1 MLSWPL
7 RGLASDG
14 VASLS
19 PAERAAQSEL
29 AVVRLLQGSAKA
41 PEDLLWT
48 AIDLLRLGLL
58 SKETAKTLCASLGIN
73 ADTLETLLEAG
84 AVADHGPESPTA
96 LVPASGQHGGTAVLS
111 DMVQQAIAG
120 AGPSARS
127 PSVER
132 PVFGLRSLG
141 LQSRL
146 TSEFVLLRK
155 LGHGAMGSVFHAR
168 HRLDGAQYA
177 IKIVPFFVRANGE
190 PSAVTPEAE
199 RVLREVQAL
208 SRLNHPNVCRYH
220 NAWVET
226 DWASLWKGQPAAA
239 NGAGPAAGFARMPLL
254 LTGAAGE
261 PSADGSLSSDDGTT
275 WSQSVE
281 SLSGS
286 SFVRGA
292 GLGARRDGC
301 SDGGGSFSFSPESAE
316 TVPSLSAASL
326 PAGSSLDSG
335 PPVEAS
341 GMYSALGAPS
351 VGRRWSYRKALLIQM
366 ELCEH
371 ATLHDYLSARDASL
385 SARGNA
391 GADGIN
397 RDESLGLLLQIASG
411 LEHVHACGLVHRDL
425 KPANCCFQGGALK
438 LLDFGLAKAHDGLE
452 GYAGRGG
459 YGGYGSEA
467 GSPAGAP
474 IVEHGELPIL
484 PPELDGVGQAAPA
497 SAAGKGTAASAAG
510 KGAAASCLTAASEG
524 RGTASGG
531 GTPPADWETVRRRPA
546 ARSRGREGA
555 ARRARV
561 GVGTAGVGTAS
572 YSAPEQLEHGVAR
585 AHCDM
590 FSVGL
595 IAYELFY
602 PFGSAMERAKH
613 FGHLRAGEV
622 PREFVRRWARL
633 SRLVSRLLSPAPMAR
648 PLCDEVL
655 AELLGIRR
663 EWEHGKAAYRR
674 QNLAAAESSDP
685 IVDCFG
691 PPVDEPLA
699 DEHIVSPLLPPA
711 AGQLSPL
718 LSPVLVGMAVSP
730 EPGSTTAASLPRPC
744 AVNGAVSPG
753 RREMPHP
760 TALVLSESLANR
772 QRREAAAEAAEA
784 EMVRLRL
791 ELAIMARE
799 MRSCE
804 SIEMGASR
812 GGHKQAIT

>member
-29 AVVRLLQGSAKA
+29 AIVRLLQGSAKA

-58 SKETAKTLCASLGIN
+58 SKETACTLCASLGIT
-73 ADTLETLLEAG
+73 ADTLEALLEAG
-84 AVADHGPESPTA
+84 AVADHGSESPTA
-96 LVPASGQHGGTAVLS
+96 LVPASGQHAGTAVLS

-127 PSVER
+127 PSIER
-132 PVFGLRSLG
+132 PVFGLSSLG

-146 TSEFVLLRK
+146 AAEFVLLRK

-177 IKIVPFFVRANGE
+177 IKIVPFFVRAGSE

-239 NGAGPAAGFARMPLL
+239 HGAGAAPSFARMPLL

-261 PSADGSLSSDDGTT
+261 PSADGSLSSDDATT
-275 WSQSVE
+275 WNNTAE
-281 SLSGS
+281 SLSG
-286 SFVRGA
+286 FVRSVG
-292 GLGARRDGC
+292 R
-301 SDGGGSFSFSPESAE
+301 GSSGPLF
-316 TVPSLSAASL
+316 AS
-326 PAGSSLDSG
+326 GSLDSAA
-335 PPVEAS
+335 PVEA
-341 GMYSALGAPS
+341 GGVYGVLGAPS
-351 VGRRWSYRKALLIQM
+351 PSVGRHWSYRKALLIQM

-371 ATLHDYLSARDASL
+371 ATLHDYLSARDAAL
-385 SARGNA
+385 TARGSG
-391 GADGIN
+391 GADGID
-397 RDESLGLLLQIASG
+397 REESLGLLLQIASG

-438 LLDFGLAKAHDGLE
+438 LLDFGLAKAHDALDGYAD

-459 YGGYGSEA
+459 YGSEA
-467 GSPAGAP
+467 ASSADAPALSPCSS
-474 IVEHGELPIL
+474 PIL
-484 PPELDGVGQAAPA
+484 EHAESTVLPPNPDGIGMTAVDREAVRRHPA
-497 SAAGKGTAASAAG
+497 
-510 KGAAASCLTAASEG
+510 ERG
-524 RGTASGG
+524 RGRDGS
-531 GTPPADWETVRRRPA
+531 
-546 ARSRGREGA
+546 

-561 GVGTAGVGTAS
+561 GMGTAGVGTAS

-585 AHCDM
+585 AHCDV
-590 FSVGL
+590 FPLGL
-595 IAYELFY
+595 IAYELFT

-613 FGHLRAGEV
+613 FGHLRAGDV
-622 PREFVRRWARL
+622 PREFVRRWPRL
-633 SRLVSRLLSPAPMAR
+633 SRLIGRLLSPAPLAR

-655 AELLGIRR
+655 AELLGIRSQ
-663 EWEHGKAAYRR
+663 WEHGKAASRSPSSTIS
-674 QNLAAAESSDP
+674 AAAEP
-685 IVDCFG
+685 FEPAADCLAASA
-691 PPVDEPLA
+691 DWALA

-711 AGQLSPL
+711 AGELSPL
-718 LSPVLVGMAVSP
+718 LSPALVGMAVLMP
-730 EPGSTTAASLPRPC
+730 PGSPTTSPPRPC
-744 AVNGAVSPG
+744 AGNGAATPG
-753 RREMPHP
+753 RREMPRP
-760 TALVLSESLANR
+760 PALVLSESLADR
-772 QRREAAAEAAEA
+772 QRREAAAEATEA
-784 EMVRLRL
+784 ELARLRL
-791 ELAIMARE
+791 ELAILGSE

-804 SIEMGASR
+804 GIELGALRVHCSSDR
-812 GGHKQAIT
+812 VCAGAWGRPGAT